1 MKGVLDSIELRMLR
15 RVDYVRESAISL
27 ERHMF
32 TAELNA
38 VSTLF
43 WEEYRWAHS
52 LLSLAFAA
60 RWNPN
65 HPSYCKYSVVSIIP
79 SRSSA
84 AESRLYEMFKATDR
98 WNAYNIRI

>member
-60 RWNPN
+60 
-65 HPSYCKYSVVSIIP
+65 
-79 SRSSA
+79 
-84 AESRLYEMFKATDR
+84 
-98 WNAYNIRI
+98 